1 MEYAIIETGGKQY
14 KVQPGN
20 ILNVERLEEGS
31 DVTFDKILLYV
42 NGEEIEVGK
51 PYVSGLS
58 VKAKKVADVKGEK
71 IHVVK
76 FKAKAK
82 YRRAAGHRQ
91 SLSQV
96 EILSIGKAKAEKKQT
111 SAKSSKA
118 KA

>member
-14 KVQPGN
+14 RVQPGN
-20 ILNVERLEEGS
+20 VLNVERLEEGN
-31 DVTFDKILLYV
+31 DVIFDKILLYV

-51 PYVSGLS
+51 PYISGLS
-58 VKAKKVADVKGEK
+58 VKAKKVKDVKGDK
-71 IHVVK
+71 IKVVK

-82 YRRAAGHRQ
+82 FRRAAGHRQ

-96 EILSIGKAKAEKKQT
+96 EILSIGKTEKKQS
-111 SAKSSKA
+111 SAKTSKP